1 MDTQVILD
9 GLMTALHPMNL
20 LWLTLGGLLGTIV
33 GMLPGLGPATGVAIL
48 IPVTFGMEPIS
59 ALILLAAIY
68 YGAMYGGSRSSI
80 LINTPGD
87 GSAIAATFDGYPMTK
102 KGQAGQAMAISAVA
116 SLIGGLIAVVGFV
129 LLSAPLANLAIRFGP
144 AEYFLLML
152 FTLSAVV
159 SLSIGKMVKGF
170 IAMLAGLL
178 IGTVGIDLQTGV
190 HRFTLDIPHFSDGI
204 DFLVVIIGIYAV
216 GEVLFNLLTIS
227 KQKVQKNKKLGKVWF
242 TKEQWKRSKWPI
254 IRSGPLGFI
263 IGVLPGAGGTI
274 ASMLSYSTEKQLS
287 KKPDEFGKGAVEG
300 LAAPESANNA
310 ASVGAMIPLLT
321 MGIPGSGTTAVMLG
335 ALVMLGIRPGPLLF
349 ENSPDLVW
357 SFINSMFIG
366 NLILVVINIAMVGLL
381 VKILN
386 IPSQVLYPIILI
398 LSFMG
403 AYTLGYST
411 IDFYILIAFGVI
423 GLFLKI
429 LDFPI
434 APLILAL
441 IVGTSMEQNLRK
453 SLVLSDGSFNI
464 FFSSSIC
471 IGLIILTILSLCY
484 PLIVKVI
491 SKRRFAKDTGEP
503 TDV

>member
-254 IRSGPLGFI
+254 VRSGPLGFI